1 MASKRE
7 SAPAKP
13 QYSSV
18 VPAVEQASRILLAL
32 AQAPVAKMSLTEI
45 CNEVGIHKS
54 KGYSIL
60 NTLQQFAFVQKSPN
74 DKTYSLGLGLLFLA
88 NRVLTGLDIREVAAP
103 FLQELSCKTNSTAF
117 LGVVSENHVFVVAR
131 DEGTQE
137 IGLTIRLG
145 HRFPIAWGAHGKA
158 IVAFL
163 PDTERKKVLGSS
175 KPYFHGGPSRF
186 DLHRLE
192 QELDQCRRTGFA
204 LDLGEMKIG
213 INAVA
218 SPVFGP
224 GGRLMGSMAI
234 VGTFPQDFAKE
245 FGADIAAAAKRFS
258 ELIGGAPHVGAGHAN
273 TSMFRTSQEPAAQQ
287 ED

>member
-7 SAPAKP
+7 PASAKP

-60 NTLQQFAFVQKSPN
+60 NTLHQFAFVQRSPH

-88 NRVLTGLDIREVAAP
+88 NRALSGLDIREVAGP
-103 FLQELSCKTNSTAF
+103 FLQELSRKTNSTAF
-117 LGVVSENHVFVVAR
+117 LGMVSENHVFVVAR

-163 PDTERKKVLGSS
+163 PDAEQEKVLGST
-175 KPYFHGGPSRF
+175 KVYFHGGPSKF
-186 DLHRLE
+186 DPHRLE
-192 QELDQCRRTGFA
+192 LEIADCRKAGFA
-204 LDLGEMKIG
+204 VDLGEMKIG

-224 GGRLMGSMAI
+224 GGRLIGSMAI
-234 VGTFPQDFAKE
+234 VGTFPKE
-245 FGADIAAAAKRFS
+245 FAINYGADTAAAAKRFS
-258 ELIGGAPHVGAGHAN
+258 ELIGGAPHVGAGHAD
-273 TSMFRTSQEPAAQQ
+273 TSMFRTSQESVAQQ